1 MYRRSRCL
9 ADFETANKNLDRAR
23 SKNKDLP
30 QAETNQQEIKKKFEN
45 MSEKAKIGKRERKTK
60 PIRRST
66 FHSLRSTF
74 DHLELTEFKNRR
86 VQMFRKNLI
95 ELAELHIKHTKV
107 KQSK

>member
-45 MSEKAKIGKRERKTK
+45 ISEKAKLGKNHR
-60 PIRRST
+60 
-66 FHSLRSTF
+66 FDLHRSTF

-107 KQSK
+107 K